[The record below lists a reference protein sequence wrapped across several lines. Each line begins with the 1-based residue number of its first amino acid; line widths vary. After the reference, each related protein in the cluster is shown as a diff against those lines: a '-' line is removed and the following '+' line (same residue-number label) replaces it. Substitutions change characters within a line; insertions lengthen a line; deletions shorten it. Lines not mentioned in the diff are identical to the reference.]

1 MGPSGCTCV
10 LEQSVYWI
18 AYIVG
23 AGSTHSLVLTVAAQA
38 KNLDPSSPSAE
49 GLEAPES
56 LVLVLHKV
64 KDYGGCV
71 SGGGP
76 QPCTLR
82 GRGPAHLAHCFLHH
96 PFRLLTIGEA
106 RFP

>member
-1 MGPSGCTCV
+1 MSPSGCMCV

-64 KDYGGCV
+64 KDDGGWCQWRRAAAMY
-71 SGGGP
+71 S
-76 QPCTLR
+76 QRERACT
-82 GRGPAHLAHCFLHH
+82 FST
-96 PFRLLTIGEA
+96 LLPPPPI
-106 RFP
+106 